1 MTQVSEAGSEEL
13 RPGDVVMLPD
23 GTMAAVDRV
32 VGTDA
37 YVVEWHKQVGRGPW
51 LYPVAELV
59 LVS

>member
-37 YVVEWHKQVGRGPW
+37 YVVAWHKQVGRGPW